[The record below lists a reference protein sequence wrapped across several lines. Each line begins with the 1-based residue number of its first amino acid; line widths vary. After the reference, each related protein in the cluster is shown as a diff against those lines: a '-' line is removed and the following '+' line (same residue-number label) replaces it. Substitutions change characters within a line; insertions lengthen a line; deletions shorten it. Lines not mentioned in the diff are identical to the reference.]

1 MFKQKKQ
8 KLNSKEINI
17 EENKRIESYLKTR
30 KRIQRLL
37 FKKIDNYEQ
46 KKAIAE
52 YIRRLYTKQREI
64 EEKLKYLGVIK
75 EIDDLSQ
82 WTTREIQS
90 LKKKQ
95 DLFYA

>member
-1 MFKQKKQ
+1 M
-8 KLNSKEINI
+8 NI

-46 KKAIAE
+46 EKAIAE
-52 YIRRLYTKQREI
+52 YIRRLYTKQRKI